1 MSTAKKALFV
11 QEYLVDLNATQAAI
25 RAGYSEK
32 TARSQG
38 QRLLTNVDI
47 VTAIAKAKKERADR
61 LEISQDRVALELA
74 RVAYAD
80 IRKLFKETGE
90 IKDPLELD
98 ENTVRAISSVKITK
112 KEIYDQDNGVPLC
125 VEHKYEYKFWDKNK
139 ALTELGKH
147 TGVAE
152 RSIVEVRTHE
162 ELVMEIANQ
171 KRAEL
176 LARREDHS
184 ERPQDAI

>member
-47 VTAIAKAKKERADR
+47 KTAIAKAKKERADR

-74 RVAYAD
+74 RIGYAD

-98 ENTVRAISSVKITK
+98 KNTASAIYSIKFTK
-112 KEIYDQDNGVPLC
+112 KEFHDRDNGSLLFTEC
-125 VEHKYEYKFWDKNK
+125 NYEYKFWDKNK

-147 TGVAE
+147 TGGAE
-152 RSIVEVRTHE
+152 RSVVEVRTHE
-162 ELVMEIANQ
+162 DLVREIA
-171 KRAEL
+171 KEKEAKL
-176 LARREDHS
+176 LARREGRS
-184 ERPQDAI
+184 ETLQDTK